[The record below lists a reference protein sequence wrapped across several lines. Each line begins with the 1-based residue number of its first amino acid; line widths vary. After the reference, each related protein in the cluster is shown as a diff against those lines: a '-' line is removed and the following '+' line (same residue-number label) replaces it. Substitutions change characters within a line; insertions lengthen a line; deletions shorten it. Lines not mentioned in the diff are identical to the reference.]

1 MTKRTDVWRD
11 GQHCPFSFGI
21 ATPHLTERPHLS
33 QKVLTTVDR
42 FTRAIYVVVTS
53 VKNTWTL
60 GFHPST
66 YRGHC
71 QKKWVKT
78 PQQTMCVQLMTKFGW
93 FSRSIAQNH
102 MKRSIWASAMPYS
115 VLHAI
120 QGCSEKT
127 DTFVLLPTSL
137 FMVQQLRNGDQMKA
151 RENAICAST
160 NPSCRKVSCISL
172 QHMFQM
178 GAFSHHAQLCSLA
191 HFLDHVAAHF
201 WRDRLNGTGDG
212 LLQLWNILG
221 VVFEYSILQVPP
233 KKKSQEVSSREIL
246 GATHGWSSLR

>member
-1 MTKRTDVWRD
+1 MQEHFQFNIGFNFFFNTTLLELLMVLEIVSKY
-11 GQHCPFSFGI
+11 HF
-21 ATPHLTERPHLS
+21 AHLTVFLP
-33 QKVLTTVDR
+33 
-42 FTRAIYVVVTS
+42 
-53 VKNTWTL
+53 
-60 GFHPST
+60 
-66 YRGHC
+66 
-71 QKKWVKT
+71 
-78 PQQTMCVQLMTKFGW
+78 
-93 FSRSIAQNH
+93 
-102 MKRSIWASAMPYS
+102 
-115 VLHAI
+115 I

-137 FMVQQLRNGDQMKA
+137 FMVQQLRNGDQMEA

-221 VVFEYSILQVPP
+221 VVF
-233 KKKSQEVSSREIL
+233 
-246 GATHGWSSLR
+246 

>member
-1 MTKRTDVWRD
+1 MYVHRT
-11 GQHCPFSFGI
+11 HT
-21 ATPHLTERPHLS
+21 AAY
-33 QKVLTTVDR
+33 
-42 FTRAIYVVVTS
+42 RARA
-53 VKNTWTL
+53 K
-60 GFHPST
+60 
-66 YRGHC
+66 
-71 QKKWVKT
+71 
-78 PQQTMCVQLMTKFGW
+78 
-93 FSRSIAQNH
+93 SRQ
-102 MKRSIWASAMPYS
+102 
-115 VLHAI
+115 I

-160 NPSCRKVSCISL
+160 NPSCRRVSCISL

-233 KKKSQEVSSREIL
+233 KKKVRRCQVGRSWGPL
-246 GATHGWSSLR
+246 MDGLL

>member
-1 MTKRTDVWRD
+1 MK
-11 GQHCPFSFGI
+11 
-21 ATPHLTERPHLS
+21 AKTEKFWPSH
-33 QKVLTTVDR
+33 V
-42 FTRAIYVVVTS
+42 YV
-53 VKNTWTL
+53 
-60 GFHPST
+60 
-66 YRGHC
+66 
-71 QKKWVKT
+71 
-78 PQQTMCVQLMTKFGW
+78 
-93 FSRSIAQNH
+93 
-102 MKRSIWASAMPYS
+102 
-115 VLHAI
+115 

-221 VVFEYSILQVPP
+221 VVFEYSILQVPQR
-233 KKKSQEVSSREIL
+233 KKSGGVKSGDLGGHSWMVFFEMTRLPKWFWIQSRL
-246 GATHGWSSLR
+246 SRAV